1 MLTLTAAA
9 NDRLLDAF
17 DEQAEN
23 AYGLRVAARRL
34 EGEDGYEYVMGFDDL
49 RDGDEEIACE
59 GFVVLI
65 SPPSQQALCNIVIDY
80 VAVEGGEMAFVFT
93 PNDAFQ
99 GSTAGSSC
107 QSGGCNKCGGA
118 A

>member
-17 DEQAEN
+17 EDQAED

-34 EGEDGYEYVMGFDDL
+34 ADEDAYEYVMGFDDL
-49 RDGDEEIACE
+49 RDGDEEIACD
-59 GFVVLI
+59 GFVVLV

-80 VAVEGGEMAFVFT
+80 VAIEDGEMAFVFT
-93 PNDAFQ
+93 PVDASQ
-99 GSTAGSSC
+99 EITAGSSC
-107 QSGGCNKCGGA
+107 QPGGCNKCGDA